1 MIRES
6 QRRVT
11 IVMEKTDYELLERA
25 ARDDRRSVSNY
36 CNMIIL
42 KHLYPPRSMRGL
54 KKAMDA
60 VDGTAGIPKK

>member
-11 IVMEKTDYELLERA
+11 IVMEKSDYEMLERA
-25 ARDDRRSVSNY
+25 AKDDRRSVSNY

-42 KHLYPPRSMRGL
+42 KHLYPPRSARGL
-54 KKAMDA
+54 KKTMD
-60 VDGTAGIPKK
+60 VVESVAGIPKK